1 MLLKFRVETRKIKQP
16 RIVVLRLSQDETGKP
31 LERSLGSFNS
41 KRSYQHIIEQL
52 TEAERYEFDNYVAT
66 LAFSKTLFNTEA
78 DKVDRFIIKA
88 APDFK
93 EALFAIWE
101 EAKQWGI
108 TFTPEHEMLIG
119 LLEKAK
125 AVEQELSILTQG
137 HFSALQK
144 YGINIHQPAQDKENS
159 TESEILFVTALKTA
173 RTGDRLAEL
182 FNEIA
187 SQKYGKSPKFKPH
200 HFDFFINAKGKSTPP
215 SFPKW
220 YYTVAIDVL
229 LELGI
234 APETLI
240 PPELITI
247 HWLRLNKQADIL
259 KTAAL
264 FDSVFPAL
272 RHNTR
277 CHRLITRE
285 HMNSDIERMAKGKK
299 YLSPAK
305 AFEKWLEESIALKS
319 SPRLE
324 TVISTFNR
332 AFPALAD
339 NPFFMKLIASNLE
352 KDSRTQGE
360 ES

>member
-16 RIVVLRLSQDETGKP
+16 RIVVLRLSQDERGKP
-31 LERSLGSFNS
+31 LEKSLGSFNS
-41 KRSYQHIIEQL
+41 KRSYQHIIQQL

-101 EAKQWGI
+101 EALQWGI
-108 TFTPEHEMLIG
+108 TFTPEHEMLMG

-125 AVEQELSILTQG
+125 SVEQELSILTQG

-144 YGINIHQPAQDKENS
+144 SGINIHKATHGKENS
-159 TESEILFVTALKTA
+159 TESEILFIAALKA
-173 RTGDRLAEL
+173 AGTGERLAEL
-182 FNEIA
+182 FNKIS
-187 SQKYGKSPKFKPH
+187 SQKYDKSPKFKSH
-200 HFDFFINAKGKSTPP
+200 HFDFFINAKNKNTQP

-220 YYTVAIDVL
+220 YYTVAIDAL

-234 APETLI
+234 SPDTLI
-240 PPELITI
+240 PPELMTL

-285 HMNSDIERMAKGKK
+285 HMNRDIERMAKGNK

-305 AFEKWLEESIALKS
+305 AFEKWLEESISLKPS
-319 SPRLE
+319 SRRE
-324 TVISTFNR
+324 TVISAFNQ
-332 AFPALAD
+332 AFPSLAD
-339 NPFFMKLIASNLE
+339 NPFFMNLITSSME
-352 KDSRTQGE
+352 KEDSIQRE
-360 ES
+360 